1 MGATKKQKETTM
13 IAKLRAIKMKRRIQI
28 GYRVTIILMI
38 FIVGLAAIF
47 LKIENNTLNSFIKGT
62 YAGNIAIKN
71 CRIESNIAARTIR
84 EMVINSDSSTYN
96 SYITKINE
104 SESELLN
111 NINALKKSIKS
122 TSSLLDYESAVK
134 DWITIAKSI
143 VGDIQD
149 GNRQTAKDRILSE
162 CSPALQNIIDISQEL
177 NIQLEEE
184 AATTINKSKSNMMF
198 AIIIILILLA
208 AAIALSFYTSAK
220 ISYSIEEPLTRL
232 QHAALEMSNGNLKSE
247 LIPMGNDE
255 ITLVSQSLK
264 ESMKTLSDYVNDI
277 DYVMNEMAQ
286 GNFNI
291 VIEREY
297 IGDFKNIKKSILSFS
312 DKMKGVLKTM
322 NQSSNQ
328 VSQSALLISQSSFSL
343 KSGAVEQSDSVLKL
357 QNTIQKVSQEVDKN
371 AVNSKQANQMAQE
384 VGNNIEDSNLQM
396 NNLLEAMKEIINSS
410 NEIRNIINTINE
422 IAAQTNLLSL
432 NASIEAARAGEAG
445 RGFAIVA
452 GQVSKLA
459 GESAEAVKNSTSLIQ
474 TSLKAVENGMSIA
487 NTTATAL
494 QTSVD
499 KTRIL
504 VKNIIEITNASQRQ
518 AVELNQITDNVN
530 QISSIVE
537 ENSAMAQESSFS
549 AEEMSSQSQ
558 ILKELV
564 EQFNL

>member
-111 NINALKKSIKS
+111 NINALKESIKS

-177 NIQLEEE
+177 NVQLEEE

-232 QHAALEMSNGNLKSE
+232 QRAALEMSNGNLKSE